1 MKGKMLIYWAHRS
14 PVGIAEVDAKGIVN
28 LRDTVRGILE
38 DDIEQIPLFNLI
50 VIDDKREPCVALCG
64 KHAKIKKRPVN
75 LRATVIW
82 HENIARQIER
92 QVTNPIAA
100 VAAVDKLKGT
110 VIVLTGDPPFM
121 EAL

>member
-1 MKGKMLIYWAHRS
+1 
-14 PVGIAEVDAKGIVN
+14 
-28 LRDTVRGILE
+28 
-38 DDIEQIPLFNLI
+38 
-50 VIDDKREPCVALCG
+50 
-64 KHAKIKKRPVN
+64 
-75 LRATVIW
+75 VIW